1 MKSIRGIT
9 SLAKGVGLALLSLVL
24 VACGGDGNKKNVSV
38 AVSPAA
44 VTVKVG
50 MTQNFVASVTG
61 TNNSSVTWSVTE
73 ANGGTITGTGVYTAP
88 ATPGTYHVTAT
99 SVSDNSKKASAT
111 VTVVPLD
118 KTSVR
123 VFHGSADAPKVN
135 LWVNDAEAVSGLDYQ
150 QSTGVLALDEGTYKI
165 AVEGVIPGGNA
176 VVIGP
181 VNLTLAG
188 KTAYDVI
195 AVGPVADIEP
205 LVLADTGSLSDS
217 TKVRVRVAHLAAAAP
232 EVNVYVTA
240 PDADLAGAAPL
251 GTFAFKETLGPV
263 EVAAG
268 TYQIRVTLADNTVVY
283 DSGAVELAAGKDL
296 LVGAVPNVGTGSSP
310 ISLAV
315 LDGNAVAILNDK
327 NAGADVRVVH
337 ATADAPAVDVTVN
350 DGATPAIANL
360 AFPEATGYVNLPAA
374 TYNFKVT
381 PNALT
386 TPVVIDADVPL
397 ANGSAYSILAVGTLA
412 TIEPLVLTDNNRSV
426 ATEAKVRLVHGSTL
440 ASNVDIYVVAAG
452 AGIAN
457 ASPAFSN
464 IPFKAQ
470 TGYVSLAAGEYDV
483 IITPTGT
490 KTEAIKAPVALEN
503 GGVYTAIARDG
514 AGLTAAL
521 GVIGLDGLAPNKT
534 HVRVIHASADAP
546 KVNLWVDGAV
556 AASNLDY
563 QQTTGFLELD
573 ADTYNIAV
581 EGVIPGGNATVIGPV
596 DLTFDAN
603 TRYDVLAVNSVANI
617 EPLLLSDMGKLAN
630 GNNVRVRVAHLAAAA
645 PEVRVHVTAPGA
657 ALSDA
662 TVLGS
667 FEFKETLGPV
677 EVPAGTYQ
685 IRVTLPD
692 NTVVFDSGSVALS
705 SGKDLLIGAVPNVG
719 TGSSPIQLI
728 VVDGSNVAVLSD
740 AAAGANI
747 RVVHASADA
756 PAVDILAND
765 GATPAVANLAF
776 PLFTDYLNLPAATYN
791 FKVVPTGVT
800 TPVVI
805 NADVPLANSTEYTLL
820 AVGALADIEPLLLTD
835 NNRKVATE
843 AKVRLVHGSS
853 LAGAVD
859 IYVVATGTSIA
870 NETPAFAAVPF
881 KADTGYVSLAEG
893 DYDVIITPTGTKTE
907 AIKASLTFANGM
919 VYTAVARDGLNLT
932 TPLGVIGLDGLADPL

>member
-1 MKSIRGIT
+1 MKSLRGFST
-9 SLAKGVGLALLSLVL
+9 LAKGLGLALFSLVL
-24 VACGGDGNKKNVSV
+24 VACGGDDDKKNVTVSV
-38 AVSPAA
+38 APAN

-50 MTQNFVASVTG
+50 MTQNFVATVAGDKNTR
-61 TNNSSVTWSVTE
+61 VTWSVDE
-73 ANGGTITGTGVYTAP
+73 ANGGTVTASGVYTAP
-88 ATPGTYHVTAT
+88 ATPGTYRVTAT
-99 SVSDNSKKASAT
+99 SAADTTKKASAT

-118 KTSVR
+118 KTTVR

-135 LWVNDAEAVSGLDYQ
+135 LWVNGAAAVSGLDYQ
-150 QSTGVLALDEGTYKI
+150 QSTGVLELDEGTYNI

-176 VVIGP
+176 TVIGP
-181 VNLTLAG
+181 VPLTLAG
-188 KTAYDVI
+188 NTDYDVI
-195 AVGPVADIEP
+195 AVGAVADIEP
-205 LVLADTGSLSDS
+205 LVLADTGSLSDA

-232 EVNVYVTA
+232 EVKVFVTA
-240 PDADLAGAAPL
+240 PDADLGGAAPL
-251 GTFAFKETLGPV
+251 GTFEFKETLGPV
-263 EVAAG
+263 EVDAG
-268 TYQIRVTLADNTVVY
+268 TYQIRVALADNTVVY
-283 DSGAVELAAGKDL
+283 DSGAVTLAAGKDL
-296 LVGAVPNVGTGSSP
+296 LIGAVANVGTGSSP

-315 LDGNAVAILNDK
+315 LDGNNVAIINDK
-327 NAGADVRVVH
+327 NAGADIRVVH
-337 ATADAPAVDVTVN
+337 ASADAPAVDVTAN

-360 AFPEATGYVNLPAA
+360 AFPEATGYLNLPAA

-381 PNALT
+381 PNAAT
-386 TPVVIDADVPL
+386 SPVVINADVPL
-397 ANGSAYSILAVGTLA
+397 ANGSAYSILAVGALA
-412 TIEPLVLTDNNRSV
+412 NIEPLVLTDNNRSV

-440 ASNVDIYVVAAG
+440 AGNVDIYVVAPG

-457 ASPAFSN
+457 AMPAFSN
-464 IPFKAQ
+464 VPFKAN
-470 TGYVSLAAGEYDV
+470 TGYVSLAAGDYDV
-483 IITPTGT
+483 IIAPTGT
-490 KTEAIKAPVALEN
+490 KTEAIKAPVSLEN

-546 KVNLWVDGAV
+546 KVNLWVDGGVV
-556 AASNLDY
+556 ASGLDY
-563 QQTTGFLELD
+563 QKTTGYLELD
-573 ADTYNIAV
+573 AGTYNIAV

-692 NTVVFDSGSVALS
+692 NTVVFDSGSVALA

-728 VVDGSNVAVLSD
+728 VVDGANVAVLSD

-776 PLFTDYLNLPAATYN
+776 PMFTNYLNLPAATYN
-791 FKVVPTGVT
+791 FKVVPTGAT

-843 AKVRLVHGSS
+843 AKVRLVHAST
-853 LAGAVD
+853 LAGNVD
-859 IYVVATGTSIA
+859 IYVVAAGASIA
-870 NETPAFAAVPF
+870 NVAPAFSNIPF
-881 KADTGYVSLAEG
+881 KADTGYVSLAAG
-893 DYDVIITPTGTKTE
+893 NYDVIVAPTGTKTE

-919 VYTAVARDGLNLT
+919 VYTAVARDGAGLT
-932 TPLGVIGLDGLADPL
+932 APLSVIGLDALAPQ